1 MVETWWAI
9 GTSPGDT
16 DLQPFVNI
24 GTQSSVSNTSLEG
37 LLLDNHTYYVTL
49 KCINGAGLM
58 TVNSSQG
65 EVNHYSSLP
74 SNGGKIRYGNVS
86 FHCEKVLMLLALDF
100 GQRYGNIQ
108 NVNWPF

>member
-1 MVETWWAI
+1 MVICHQFVAVFIHNLYIHKVVETWWAI
-9 GTSPGDT
+9 GTSPGDS
-16 DLQPFVNI
+16 DVQPFVNI

-65 EVNHYSSLP
+65 EVNYYSSLP
-74 SNGGKIRYGNVS
+74 SNGGK
-86 FHCEKVLMLLALDF
+86 LDMAT
-100 GQRYGNIQ
+100 
-108 NVNWPF
+108 